1 MVEDLFLV
9 VVVVDVRLFR
19 CGAEGFLR
27 SVARVD
33 LRSGTA
39 TLEDDLR
46 ALTDRRC
53 WAGVEDTGLK
63 DRPTELLVLGDSTA
77 VLSRM
82 VFSSTA
88 SSSCTNDMAPSSSTS
103 MSDSII

>member
-9 VVVVDVRLFR
+9 VVVVVVVDVVRLFR
-19 CGAEGFLR
+19 
-27 SVARVD
+27 

-39 TLEDDLR
+39 TDLR

-63 DRPTELLVLGDSTA
+63 DRPTELLVLGGDSA

-82 VFSSTA
+82 VFPSSA
-88 SSSCTNDMAPSSSTS
+88 FSSPCAKDMAPSSSTS
-103 MSDSII
+103 RSDSMI

>member
-1 MVEDLFLV
+1 MVEDLFLVAVV

-19 CGAEGFLR
+19 
-27 SVARVD
+27 

-39 TLEDDLR
+39 TLDDLR

-63 DRPTELLVLGDSTA
+63 DRPTELLVLGGDAA

-82 VFSSTA
+82 VFPPFAFSSTA
-88 SSSCTNDMAPSSSTS
+88 SSPCTKDMAPSSSTS
-103 MSDSII
+103 RSDSII